1 MKSKIEQHY
10 VDILVYSTLIAML
23 SIITFFTISLVIQF
37 KQIASTSKSNLM
49 ENILEGTLALGAL
62 SLTVLGYSFS
72 QVHSGRSTAEKTP
85 YRRLSCIMYFIIPLS
100 LVDALISSIFILT
113 KTPYSFE
120 MSLILLYIIVVGLII
135 TVSLWVRKEL
145 K

>member
-1 MKSKIEQHY
+1 MKSKMKKHFVE
-10 VDILVYSTLIAML
+10 ILVYSTLIGML
-23 SIITFFTISLVIQF
+23 SIITFFTVPLVVQF
-37 KQIASTSKSNLM
+37 NQIDSTSKSNLM

-72 QVHSGRSTAEKTP
+72 QVRSGRSTAEKTP
-85 YRRLSCIMYFIIPLS
+85 YRRLGYIMYLVTPLS
-100 LVDALISSIFILT
+100 VVDALISSIFILT

-120 MSLILLYIIVVGLII
+120 TSLILLYIIVVGLII
-135 TVSLWVRKEL
+135 AVSVWVIKEL

>member
-1 MKSKIEQHY
+1 MKSKIEHY
-10 VDILVYSTLIAML
+10 FVEILVYSTMITML
-23 SIITFFTISLVIQF
+23 SIIAVFTVPLVIQF
-37 KQIASTSKSNLM
+37 NQIDSTSKSNLM

-72 QVHSGRSTAEKTP
+72 QVHSGRSTAEKAP
-85 YRRLSCIMYFIIPLS
+85 YRRLGYIMYFVTPLS
-100 LVDALISSIFILT
+100 VVDALISSIFILT
-113 KTPYSFE
+113 ETSYSFE

-135 TVSLWVRKEL
+135 AVSLWVIKEL